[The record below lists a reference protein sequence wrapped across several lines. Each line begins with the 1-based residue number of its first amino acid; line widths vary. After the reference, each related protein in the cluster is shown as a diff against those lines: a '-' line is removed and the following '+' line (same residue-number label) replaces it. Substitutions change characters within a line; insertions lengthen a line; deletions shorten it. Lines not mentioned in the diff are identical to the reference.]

1 MTKVEFQRIHKS
13 FNGHVV
19 IPGLDLKIEAGEFVA
34 LVGPS
39 GCGKS
44 TCLRMLAGLE
54 EPTSGRIFI
63 GDRDVTD
70 ENPKSRGVSM
80 VFQSYALYP
89 HMTVAENLAFPLKM
103 ARVAQNE
110 INSRIKEIAGM
121 LDLGELLQRKPA
133 QLSGGQKQRIAMGR
147 ALARNPQVL
156 LFDEPLSNLD
166 AQLRVRV
173 RSEIAALHKRIRS
186 TIVYVTHDQV
196 EAMTLA
202 DRIAVL
208 NKGNLEQFGA
218 PLEVYSRPSTR
229 FVASFIGTPPMNFVR
244 AETVQ
249 GVATPSQAALIGFR
263 PETTTLHATLERTNG
278 SKVIG
283 RGRVSLIEPL
293 GGTTHIHLRLGDDT
307 IVAEVRDQKSRHLG
321 DEFEVCTS
329 PESLFF
335 FDGSGRRLEARG

>member
-1 MTKVEFQRIHKS
+1 MTRVEFQRIHKS
-13 FNGHVV
+13 FNGHVI

-44 TCLRMLAGLE
+44 TSLRMLAGLE
-54 EPTSGRIFI
+54 EPTSGRVLI

-103 ARVAQNE
+103 AKVAQSE
-110 INSRIKEIAGM
+110 IDGRIKEIAGM
-121 LDLGELLQRKPA
+121 LDLGELLGRKPA
-133 QLSGGQKQRIAMGR
+133 QLSGGQKQRVAMGR

-173 RSEIAALHKRIRS
+173 RTEIAALHKRIRS

-218 PLEVYSRPSTR
+218 PLEVYSRPSTH
-229 FVASFIGTPPMNFVR
+229 FVASFIGTPPMNFVK
-244 AETVQ
+244 ADAIAGFT
-249 GVATPSQAALIGFR
+249 APAQAASIGFR
-263 PETTTLHATLERTNG
+263 PEVTALERTNG
-278 SKVIG
+278 AKVIG
-283 RGRVSLIEPL
+283 RGRISLIEPL
-293 GGTTHIHLRLGDDT
+293 GGTTHVHLRLGDET

-321 DEFEVCTS
+321 DELEICAT

-335 FDGSGRRLEARG
+335 FDGNGHRLETRG